1 MLIQNQILFMQLGY
15 CWVDN
20 DGIRTIVRKWQVVK
34 RKGTSY
40 SYWTSAPCGWLLK
53 CCHEHLEL
61 LVTLLCPYLFLNT
74 NKIMSSPHFYTHQQL
89 MYFKW
94 EFLLWIWEEF
104 PFAALHWSLS
114 LAGAPLLQALQ
125 NETVGKYWNQSG
137 FLFVWRLKPVKN
149 RYLSV
154 FQGHI
159 ALCA

>member
-20 DGIRTIVRKWQVVK
+20 DGVHAIVRKWQVVK

-94 EFLLWIWEEF
+94 EFLLWIWGGGF
-104 PFAALHWSLS
+104 HLLLRTGHFHLLVLLS
-114 LAGAPLLQALQ
+114 CRHCKMKLWASIEIRVVFCLF
-125 NETVGKYWNQSG
+125 EDWNQLRTDICLY
-137 FLFVWRLKPVKN
+137 FKA
-149 RYLSV
+149 
-154 FQGHI
+154 I
-159 ALCA
+159 